1 MRYYGKIHS
10 KLPIFRVKSAK
21 IYTGQKKFTGA
32 PPVAPVT
39 NMRYGIE
46 SFSFTLLYFF
56 ARSLC
61 SGPSFAMA
69 GKLVKTLI
77 ALTRASILVQILF
90 SEKTLDQKFIEM
102 QLDFQYWTSLK
113 ALVQSVLRH
122 YRFLFQRW
130 LWFNELFKTI
140 FGRITIIYIYLQGVP
155 KKCTNREKS

>member
-1 MRYYGKIHS
+1 M
-10 KLPIFRVKSAK
+10 
-21 IYTGQKKFTGA
+21 
-32 PPVAPVT
+32 
-39 NMRYGIE
+39 
-46 SFSFTLLYFF
+46 SFTLLYFF
-56 ARSLC
+56 AHSLC

-102 QLDFQYWTSLK
+102 QLDIQYWTSLK

-140 FGRITIIYIYLQGVP
+140 SGCITLIYIYAQVIANISFHKCIQCLIDA
-155 KKCTNREKS
+155 KKPNKFV